1 MKNMSLFFKIIF
13 SISLVMMIFMA
24 VFSYQNYQTVHRQLT
39 LLEDEK
45 FASIAKTVEPAIS
58 INYALGLESGYK
70 NAIKQLFDT
79 NSEIIKV
86 TLSDTAMKPFY
97 EASQQRHID
106 TDESSRE
113 LKIEMHDSL
122 LGTSSGFI
130 TIHYTHSKFLYT
142 TIDAYNSFLIHML
155 YLFIGLMI
163 ILMLLIH
170 FSIKPLK
177 NLTKTLSS
185 YMPGVKMEIAP
196 MEGKNEVAVIN
207 NATIEMLKKVEEEL
221 KKRMQSEKE
230 LSHKSRL
237 ESMGEMI
244 DNIAH
249 QWRQPLMNINAIL
262 LTIDRAYELGKLD
275 EKYLEKTI
283 KEATDLTGH
292 MSQTI
297 EDFRSFFRKDNE
309 TETVNINDILTYSL
323 NLLSSVTKNIIVCFE
338 KADEITLSLYKNEL
352 IQVIIS
358 ILTNAVDI
366 LEQRNIPNKKI
377 FLSVAEY
384 PEEITIIIE
393 DNGGGIADE
402 HIHRIFEPYYST
414 KHHCGGSGLGLYIC
428 KMIIEEHMDG
438 LIAVQN
444 THSGAQFTITLKKG
458 IL

>member
-1 MKNMSLFFKIIF
+1 
-13 SISLVMMIFMA
+13 
-24 VFSYQNYQTVHRQLT
+24 
-39 LLEDEK
+39 
-45 FASIAKTVEPAIS
+45 
-58 INYALGLESGYK
+58 
-70 NAIKQLFDT
+70 
-79 NSEIIKV
+79 
-86 TLSDTAMKPFY
+86 
-97 EASQQRHID
+97 
-106 TDESSRE
+106 
-113 LKIEMHDSL
+113 
-122 LGTSSGFI
+122 
-130 TIHYTHSKFLYT
+130 
-142 TIDAYNSFLIHML
+142 
-155 YLFIGLMI
+155 
-163 ILMLLIH
+163 
-170 FSIKPLK
+170 
-177 NLTKTLSS
+177 
-185 YMPGVKMEIAP
+185 